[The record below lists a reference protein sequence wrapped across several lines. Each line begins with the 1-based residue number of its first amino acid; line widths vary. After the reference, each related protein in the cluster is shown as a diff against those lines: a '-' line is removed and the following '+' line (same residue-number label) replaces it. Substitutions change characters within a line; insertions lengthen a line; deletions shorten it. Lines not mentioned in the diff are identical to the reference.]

1 MIYHNVG
8 SDDYLSL
15 LGGCP
20 ATTDD
25 KSLEYFK
32 VNLNTKVWTN
42 YAVEN
47 GKILVAQGARPI
59 IEFNGPENEIQA
71 HIFSGLSGS
80 VKTGMK
86 GCPASL
92 HSLKITNNQ
101 TVVQAP
107 CENKGNV
114 LVKGRHYHAMSSTSG
129 YLYV

>member
-71 HIFSGLSGS
+71 HIFSGLTGS
-80 VKTGMK
+80 ASTGVKLCQT
-86 GCPASL
+86 SL
-92 HSLKITNNQ
+92 HTLKINNE
-101 TVVQAP
+101 TVV
-107 CENKGNV
+107 
-114 LVKGRHYHAMSSTSG
+114 
-129 YLYV
+129 